1 MTPVVNQRILA
12 LVGKE
17 GIVKQQ
23 YHEPSYDASQSY
35 KSEKYATITFSSS
48 PFYGQKGRI
57 VKKIAGRHPELQLEM
72 PGGERVTVD
81 VLWTDYPIT
90 KLSRSVHQIDLAQAD
105 AIIQFLEYLRNKMTV
120 HCRGRDE

>member
-1 MTPVVNQRILA
+1 MSIIPVVKIILGI
-12 LVGKE
+12 VSEG

-23 YHEPSYDASQSY
+23 LDEPSYDASQPNRS
-35 KSEKYATITFSSS
+35 KKYATITFSSS

-72 PGGERVTVD
+72 PGGEKIRVD

-90 KLSRSVHQIDLAQAD
+90 TPSRSSHYIDLEQAN
-105 AIIQFLEYLRNKMTV
+105 AIIQLLEYLNGKLPENVT
-120 HCRGRDE
+120 

>member
-72 PGGERVTVD
+72 SGGERVTVD
-81 VLWTDYPIT
+81 VLWTDYP
-90 KLSRSVHQIDLAQAD
+90 LARSNRSAHHIDLTQAD
-105 AIIQFLEYLRNKMTV
+105 AIIQFLEYLNTKLSTNDASYR
-120 HCRGRDE
+120 

>member
-1 MTPVVNQRILA
+1 MNQRILA

-35 KSEKYATITFSSS
+35 KSEKCATITFGSS

-90 KLSRSVHQIDLAQAD
+90 KSSRSAHEIDLAQAD
-105 AIIQFLEYLRNKMTV
+105 EIIQLLEYLNAKLSANDASYR
-120 HCRGRDE
+120 

>member
-12 LVGKE
+12 VVGEE
-17 GIVKQQ
+17 GIVKRQ

-35 KSEKYATITFSSS
+35 KSDKYATITFSSS
-48 PFYGQKGRI
+48 PFYGQQGRI
-57 VKKIAGRHPELQLEM
+57 VKTIAGRHPELQLEM

-105 AIIQFLEYLRNKMTV
+105 AIIQLLDYLNAKLSANDASHR
-120 HCRGRDE
+120 

>member
-1 MTPVVNQRILA
+1 MNQRILA

-23 YHEPSYDASQSY
+23 YHEPSYDASQPY

-90 KLSRSVHQIDLAQAD
+90 KSSRSAHQIDLAQAD
-105 AIIQFLEYLRNKMTV
+105 EIIQLLEYLNAKLSANDASYR
-120 HCRGRDE
+120 